1 VDRAY
6 NASHKCCQQFLSHGR
21 SVKVRSRGCTA
32 SSIYWRRH
40 SSRRCYLTLDRGTA
54 AGHEAWVG
62 WLRRTKWDWFV
73 TLTYS
78 ARANGGSADGIRRD
92 AQEWIEALRAKCP
105 RVYAACSFERGPH
118 LGGWHCHV
126 LLGGLG
132 SHPAHR
138 ESPLFLVAEAR
149 AS

>member
-1 VDRAY
+1 V
-6 NASHKCCQQFLSHGR
+6 
-21 SVKVRSRGCTA
+21 
-32 SSIYWRRH
+32 
-40 SSRRCYLTLDRGTA
+40 

-138 ESPLFLVAEAR
+138 EFLSSLWRRHGPVSCDRYDPLLDPGTASRGACAYLVKEWPNAEVEIVGRLRKHRPRVSKAPER
-149 AS
+149 Y